1 MVKRCP
7 PGVLC
12 LTPGVGIFITVLV
25 AFLVGALFFFMK
37 TEPVSVS
44 IQQAKAPQQNPVIY
58 NTVDVEKGDDRYTRA
73 PLPLRF
79 WNTSPDLRGALIPLG
94 ATPINQFTQGLPES
108 YQSMGVIKKDDG
120 TVLPLYGRRTTG
132 SSNRYQY
139 YTRTDTYNPVPLPIR
154 YKRKNCQEDVGCDEL
169 FSGEEI
175 VIGPTGEK
183 AETTLY
189 KFDGPTYI
197 PGIV

>member
-12 LTPGVGIFITVLV
+12 LTPGIGIFITVLV
-25 AFLVGALFFFMK
+25 AFLVGALFYFIK
-37 TEPVSVS
+37 SEPVPRVLT
-44 IQQAKAPQQNPVIY
+44 QAQPQPQPIY
-58 NTVDVEKGDDRYTRA
+58 NNLNVDVEKGDDRYTRA
-73 PLPLRF
+73 PIPLRF
-79 WNTSPDLRGALIPLG
+79 WNTSPDLRGALIPPG
-94 ATPINQFTQGLPES
+94 ATPINQYTRGLPES
-108 YQSMGVIKKDDG
+108 YQSMGIIKKDDG
-120 TVLPLYGRRTTG
+120 SVLPLYGRRTAG
-132 SSNRYQY
+132 SGDRYQY

-154 YKRKNCQEDVGCDEL
+154 YKRKDCQDDVGCDEL

-175 VIGPTGEK
+175 MIGPTGEK
-183 AETTLY
+183 AKTTLY

>member
-7 PGVLC
+7 PGILC
-12 LTPGVGIFITVLV
+12 LTPSVGIFITILV
-25 AFLVGALFFFMK
+25 AFLVGALFYFMK
-37 TEPVSVS
+37 SEPQVELRT
-44 IQQAKAPQQNPVIY
+44 QQQPVIY
-58 NTVDVEKGDDRYTRA
+58 NNVDVEKGDDRYTQA

-79 WNTSPDLRGALIPLG
+79 WNVSPDLRGALLPPG
-94 ATPINQFTQGLPES
+94 AVAINQSTQGLPES
-108 YQSMGVIKKDDG
+108 YQSMGVIKKSDG
-120 TVLPLYGRRTTG
+120 SVLPLYGRRTTG
-132 SSNRYQY
+132 SGDRYQY

-154 YKRKNCQEDVGCDEL
+154 YKRKNCQEDIGCDEL
-169 FSGEEI
+169 FSGEE
-175 VIGPTGEK
+175 VTIGPTGEK

>member
-1 MVKRCP
+1 MARRPICP
-7 PGVLC
+7 PGILC
-12 LTPGVGIFITVLV
+12 LTPSLGIFITVLI
-25 AFLVGALFFFMK
+25 AFLVGALFYFMK
-37 TEPVSVS
+37 SEPQLQK
-44 IQQAKAPQQNPVIY
+44 QQQPVIY
-58 NTVDVEKGDDRYTRA
+58 NNVDVEKGDDRYTQA

-79 WNTSPDLRGALIPLG
+79 WNVSPDLRGALLPPG
-94 ATPINQFTQGLPES
+94 AVAINQSTQGLPES
-108 YQSMGVIKKDDG
+108 YQSMGVIKKSDG
-120 TVLPLYGRRTTG
+120 SVLPLYGRRTTG
-132 SSNRYQY
+132 SGDRYQY

-154 YKRKNCQEDVGCDEL
+154 YKRKNCQEDIGCDEL
-169 FSGEEI
+169 FSGEEV

>member
-7 PGVLC
+7 PGILC
-12 LTPGVGIFITVLV
+12 LTPSVGIFITILV
-25 AFLVGALFFFMK
+25 AFLVGALFYFMK
-37 TEPVSVS
+37 SEPSAEPTQ
-44 IQQAKAPQQNPVIY
+44 IQQKPVIY
-58 NTVDVEKGDDRYTRA
+58 NNVDVEKGDDRYTQA

-79 WNTSPDLRGALIPLG
+79 WNVSPDLRGALIPPG
-94 ATPINQFTQGLPES
+94 AVAINQYTQGLPES
-108 YQSMGVIKKDDG
+108 YQSMGVIKKSDG
-120 TVLPLYGRRTTG
+120 SVLPLYGRRTTG
-132 SSNRYQY
+132 NGDRYQY

-154 YKRKNCQEDVGCDEL
+154 YKRKNCQEDIGCDEL

-175 VIGPTGEK
+175 TIAPTGEK

>member
-1 MVKRCP
+1 MARRPICP
-7 PGVLC
+7 PGILC
-12 LTPGVGIFITVLV
+12 LTPSLGIFITVLI
-25 AFLVGALFFFMK
+25 AFLVGALFYFMK
-37 TEPVSVS
+37 SEPQLQK
-44 IQQAKAPQQNPVIY
+44 QQQQPVIY
-58 NTVDVEKGDDRYTRA
+58 NNVDVEKGDDRYTQA

-79 WNTSPDLRGALIPLG
+79 WNVSPDLRGALLPPG
-94 ATPINQFTQGLPES
+94 AVAINQSTQGLPES
-108 YQSMGVIKKDDG
+108 YQSMGVIKKSDG
-120 TVLPLYGRRTTG
+120 SVLPLYGRRTTG
-132 SSNRYQY
+132 SGDRYQY

-154 YKRKNCQEDVGCDEL
+154 YKRKNCQEDIGCDEL
-169 FSGEEI
+169 FSGEEV